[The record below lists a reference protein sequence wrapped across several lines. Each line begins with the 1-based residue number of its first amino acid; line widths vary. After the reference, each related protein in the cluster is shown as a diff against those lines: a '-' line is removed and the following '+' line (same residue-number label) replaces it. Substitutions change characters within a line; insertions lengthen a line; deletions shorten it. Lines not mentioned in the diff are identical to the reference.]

1 MLYLLTA
8 SIVQPPQHP
17 VQGLK
22 FLDRHIKQ
30 IANRSKT
37 RNPANKHKAGAWV
50 PPSLVRCLASF
61 ARINTC
67 AHGHAIK
74 RTPQQLHLTHVA
86 IVNTPDMRDHA
97 FRPFVSIMAGSCD
110 DLQMKFSS
118 MAGGTSLYRPG
129 STAVFAPRIEV
140 RGEIA
145 LKVFNMKT
153 SGVPKSQ
160 FVLNMHG
167 DTLQLDTSSPPLSA
181 STAVAPA
188 SASNQ
193 PAKVMTIV
201 RCLKRHIDG
210 VEFDERFDDGFA
222 VEFAFTHLTDVKD
235 SGDNAEESERD
246 IRDGGLRALYPES
259 ITRIKCDRVTCG
271 QIFVY
276 PPATTAAS
284 ASSSRGRVQCPKCK
298 TMMCVPF
305 LLSGSHQRSRPIPSR
320 REVVLEESHPLA
332 RSAPQPRRAMSHN
345 SRLRSMSLTDNMGRP
360 RVPPPPAVE
369 TFTPDNESDIRVG
382 ARVRALWL
390 GQDRQRWPDWYLATV
405 TAAHADGSFSLMYDD
420 GYRGFGVPRTAIRC
434 SVEHHIELLRE
445 MFPAVPFS
453 VLKQRVTE
461 ANAQGLTQ
469 EQLVD
474 VVMRINEAYNSQSR
488 AHAADAAT
496 AAVAGASDSAE
507 ASYRPASQADLRAG
521 NALMTP
527 VGVGTMLQFRPRDG
541 IVIVKLPWSVVCVH
555 IDQVRVQERPE
566 NARSTMASNSAAPA
580 AASSQR
586 AQQILLDEI
595 LARELSIDS
604 DGNIPQSPE
613 IFTDHVVGPEDS
625 RIGAAEITEIVNLPT
640 FKFSI
645 QTSSC
650 VQTSNMMCTVCQCDF
665 EEGEL
670 LRTLP
675 CNHVYHVECID
686 PWLRMKKVCPIC
698 NTPIDK
704 PRALLKAE
712 R

>member
-1 MLYLLTA
+1 M
-8 SIVQPPQHP
+8 
-17 VQGLK
+17 
-22 FLDRHIKQ
+22 
-30 IANRSKT
+30 
-37 RNPANKHKAGAWV
+37 
-50 PPSLVRCLASF
+50 PPSLVRCLSSF

-67 AHGHAIK
+67 AHGNAIK
-74 RTPQQLHLTHVA
+74 RTPQRLLLTHVS

-97 FRPFVSIMAGSCD
+97 FRPYLSIMAGSCD

-118 MAGGTSLYRPG
+118 MAGGTSSYRAG
-129 STAVFAPRIEV
+129 SKAVFKPRIEV
-140 RGEIA
+140 RGEIT
-145 LKVFNMKT
+145 LKLFNMKT
-153 SGVPKSQ
+153 SGAPASQ
-160 FVLNMHG
+160 FVLNVHC
-167 DTLQLDTSSPPLSA
+167 DTMSLDALAPPSPPSPVA
-181 STAVAPA
+181 SSA

-193 PAKVMTIV
+193 PAKVVTIV
-201 RCLKRHIDG
+201 RCPKRHIDS
-210 VEFDERFDDGFA
+210 VEFDERYDAGFA
-222 VEFAFTHLTDVKD
+222 VEFAFTHLTNVQD
-235 SGDNAEESERD
+235 SGDSAEESERD

-259 ITRIKCDRVTCG
+259 IIRIKCDRITCG
-271 QIFVY
+271 HSFVH
-276 PPATTAAS
+276 PPATPAIS
-284 ASSSRGRVQCPKCK
+284 ASSSRGRVQCPQCK

-305 LLSGSHQRSRPIPSR
+305 LFAGGNQRPIPIPASQ
-320 REVVLEESHPLA
+320 EVVLEKTLA
-332 RSAPQPRRAMSHN
+332 RSAPQPRRALSHN
-345 SRLRSMSLTDNMGRP
+345 SRLRSASLTANTNTGRP
-360 RVPPPPAVE
+360 LVPPPPVE
-369 TFTPDNESDIRVG
+369 TFTPDDESDIRVG

-390 GQDRQRWPDWYLATV
+390 GQDRNRWPDWYLATV
-405 TAAHADGSFSLMYDD
+405 TAAHTDGSFSLMYDD

-434 SVEHHIELLRE
+434 SVEHHIVLLRE
-445 MFPAVPFS
+445 MFPAVPSS
-453 VLKQRVTE
+453 VLKQRVAE

-474 VVMRINEAYNSQSR
+474 VVMRINEAYNSQSS
-488 AHAADAAT
+488 AHVTHTATVAD
-496 AAVAGASDSAE
+496 AGASADE
-507 ASYRPASQADLRAG
+507 GASYRPASQADLRAG
-521 NALMTP
+521 HALVTP
-527 VGVGTMLQFRPRDG
+527 VGVGTMLQFRARDE

-555 IDQVRVQERPE
+555 IGQVRVRERPA
-566 NARSTMASNSAAPA
+566 NARGTAASSSAVPA

-586 AQQILLDEI
+586 AQQILFDEI

-604 DGNIPQSPE
+604 DGNIPQSSA

-625 RIGAAEITEIVNLPT
+625 RVGAAKISEIVNLPT

-704 PRALLKAE
+704 PRTLSTSE